1 MKKIIYTTIIGILI
15 TVLLPQGA
23 VCQTTYKEAQK
34 TLKKDKKALKVAR
47 KDSKRWEKEG
57 YINLP
62 GNLALD
68 KQFERAMVMQLMVDE
83 DGGTRYISA
92 NGSAIAGSEG
102 VAQANAIDNT
112 RVSLAGQLQAK
123 VTALI
128 SNNKAN
134 SGFTATELET
144 IDEFVSKAKTLIQNE
159 IGPID
164 PVIEMMRRVDDKFE
178 YRFVVLYDIYVARE
192 LTKKIIEKEMIQS
205 ISNNEDELNKLLG
218 L

>member
-1 MKKIIYTTIIGILI
+1 MNMKKIYTVALVAFFASGT
-15 TVLLPQGA
+15 LLA
-23 VCQTTYKEAQK
+23 QTTYEEAQK
-34 TLKKDKKALKVAR
+34 TLKKDKNAIKIAR
-47 KDSKRWEKEG
+47 KDAKKWEKQG

-62 GNLALD
+62 GNLPLE
-68 KQFERAMVMQLMVDE
+68 KQFERAMVMQLMVD
-83 DGGTRYISA
+83 DQGGTRFVAA

-102 VAQANAIDNT
+102 VAQANAIDNA
-112 RVSLAGQLQAK
+112 RVALAGQLQAK

-144 IDEFVSKAKTLIQNE
+144 IDEFISKSKTLIQNE

-164 PVIEMMRRVDDKFE
+164 PVIEMMRKVEDKFE
-178 YRFVVLYDIYVARE
+178 YRFIVLYDVLVARK
-192 LTKKIIEKEMIQS
+192 LTKEIIEKEMIQS
-205 ISNNEDELNKLLG
+205 ISANEDELNKLLG